1 MKFGNPN
8 GIANKSTK
16 TEDDDEYLG
25 ENFGALRF
33 DKDLRGIN
41 SFLSNQTPYGVS
53 VLRDSFARL
62 QQISML
68 LSVET
73 VSVKLL
79 SYTITSC
86 LCWLTWSSII
96 PVRRRTRKI

>member
-1 MKFGNPN
+1 MRFGDPN
-8 GIANKSTK
+8 GNTSTNGGH
-16 TEDDDEYLG
+16 DDEFLG

-33 DKDLRGIN
+33 DKDLRGVN

-53 VLRDSFARL
+53 VLRDSFARV

-73 VSVKLL
+73 VS
-79 SYTITSC
+79 SPAAI
-86 LCWLTWSSII
+86 
-96 PVRRRTRKI
+96 RHFGDND